1 MFLLGGMPT
10 SQYLGAKR
18 REAMT
23 ILLSRFC
30 SCIVFT
36 RERNANMMSEAVSG
50 VDTLSWQ
57 QPITMSIG
65 SVMSIYCCRKEA
77 CTSWIWPPMMQSKS
91 MWKPGL

>member
-23 ILLSRFC
+23 TLLSLFC

-36 RERNANMMSEAVSG
+36 RDRNANMMSEAVSG
-50 VDTLSWQ
+50 VGTLSWQ
-57 QPITMSIG
+57 HPITMSIG
-65 SVMSIYCCRKEA
+65 SVTSMYCWRKEA
-77 CTSWIWPPMMQSKS
+77 
-91 MWKPGL
+91 